1 MWCDRLL
8 YMRLSFKLGLGFDK
22 FHYSI
27 RFWLTNFCFDSIIVD
42 IYQVQYMPIFLK
54 KKKLLTN
61 KIYMRISYYI
71 TILIKVRIIW
81 FVYKDL
87 NYTQWNFY
95 NNYNY
100 IIIFLLQF
108 DFLK

>member
-1 MWCDRLL
+1 
-8 YMRLSFKLGLGFDK
+8 
-22 FHYSI
+22 
-27 RFWLTNFCFDSIIVD
+27 
-42 IYQVQYMPIFLK
+42 MPIFLK

-108 DFLK
+108 DFLKNIYTVAVIKTWWIYSNIN